1 MNTFK
6 LKKKILRGEFNSVV
20 KYMEGRIN
28 SYISSKFQEKRIVR
42 LEENKYLKI

>member
-6 LKKKILRGEFNSVV
+6 LKKKSSGENLISVV
-20 KYMEGRIN
+20 KYMEGRIK

-42 LEENKYLKI
+42 LEENKYLKT